1 MSFYG
6 TIPYYLELFSPPR
19 ANYEEG
25 EYGMTDP
32 DSILQLGI
40 EAAREGNNDEAR
52 SLFRLLTR
60 EDPNNV
66 QGWFWLAGVA
76 DSREERQ
83 TALERVLE
91 LEPGNELAL
100 QSLQA
105 MGARP
110 GGSDVSAGESASDSH
125 APESAAPAAA
135 TSSPSDTDEDD
146 PFAELDDL
154 SDVFNESP
162 SAVRQSAAGMEA
174 DKGES
179 IAASDDT
186 ADTRSDAFSRSEPE
200 MYNKNEE
207 DMSASDSNP
216 TNSTLRFIL
225 YSVAVAA
232 VLVLLIVVGVRLFS
246 GDDPQTAQEDT
257 SQVEE
262 GAAPEGGEGAAPE
275 GGEGAAPEGGEGAAP
290 EGGEGAAPEGGEGAA
305 PEGGEGAAPEGGE
318 GAAPEGGEGAAPEGG
333 EGAAPEGGEGAAPE
347 GGEGAAP
354 EGGEGTAPEGGEGA
368 APEGGEGAAP
378 EGGEGAAPEAEPT
391 AAPTEAPA
399 APADAASANPAVV
412 PPNTPLQSN
421 NWTYNFAT
429 NAYATYISGASGGL
443 QPQQGRTVIVLIQVS
458 NNTGQ
463 AQPVPQDFFVL
474 KDAQGRVYEPQPAA
488 SSIYINQYGGAGI
501 AADLSHEQP
510 VPANDLTYSV
520 PLVFDVPPD
529 ATDLVLFA
537 RSNPDQGWLVLQ
549 DVQ

>member
-1 MSFYG
+1 M
-6 TIPYYLELFSPPR
+6 
-19 ANYEEG
+19 
-25 EYGMTDP
+25 
-32 DSILQLGI
+32 
-40 EAAREGNNDEAR
+40 
-52 SLFRLLTR
+52 
-60 EDPNNV
+60 
-66 QGWFWLAGVA
+66 
-76 DSREERQ
+76 
-83 TALERVLE
+83 
-91 LEPGNELAL
+91 
-100 QSLQA
+100 
-105 MGARP
+105 
-110 GGSDVSAGESASDSH
+110 
-125 APESAAPAAA
+125 
-135 TSSPSDTDEDD
+135 
-146 PFAELDDL
+146 
-154 SDVFNESP
+154 
-162 SAVRQSAAGMEA
+162 
-174 DKGES
+174 
-179 IAASDDT
+179 AASDDT

-262 GAAPEGGEGAAPE
+262 GAAPEGGEGA
-275 GGEGAAPEGGEGAAP
+275 
-290 EGGEGAAPEGGEGAA
+290 
-305 PEGGEGAAPEGGE
+305 
-318 GAAPEGGEGAAPEGG
+318 
-333 EGAAPEGGEGAAPE
+333 
-347 GGEGAAP
+347 
-354 EGGEGTAPEGGEGA
+354 APEGGEGA